1 MIGIDLHGQR
11 ALVFGASQGIGET
24 TARLFMRAGAR
35 VTLVARSE
43 DKLKAILEGGEAG
56 GHSYHALD
64 ISDLDTLKAKLQA
77 DIADQPYDIVV
88 FNSGGPPPGPIS
100 EARPEMFLEAMKQ
113 HLVVA
118 SQVTALVTPAM
129 KSKRYGRILT
139 ITSTSVKM
147 PIPHLGV
154 SNVTRSA
161 MSSWAKTLSIELAPF
176 GITVNNLL
184 PGYTRTP
191 RLESLISSAAQ
202 KSGKSREVVE
212 QEWKAQ
218 VPMGRFAEPE
228 DPAHLLVFL
237 ASPLAS
243 YITGV
248 QIPVDG
254 GRLGCF

>member
-11 ALVFGASQGIGET
+11 ALVFGASQGIGES
-24 TARLFMRAGAR
+24 TARIFMRAGAR

-64 ISDLDTLKAKLQA
+64 ISNLPSLKAKIEADLQE
-77 DIADQPYDIVV
+77 QPYEIVV

-100 EARPEMFLEAMKQ
+100 QATPEDFAEALKG

-118 SQVTALVTPAM
+118 AEITRLVLPHM
-129 KSKRYGRILT
+129 KSKGYGRILT
-139 ITSTSVKM
+139 ITSTSVKS

-154 SNVTRSA
+154 SNVTRA
-161 MSSWAKTLSIELAPF
+161 AVSSWVKTLSMELAPF

-184 PGYTRTP
+184 PGYTKTP
-191 RLESLISSAAQ
+191 RLQALIRSAAQ
-202 KSGKSREVVE
+202 KTGQSEAEVE
-212 QEWKAQ
+212 KAWKGQ
-218 VPMGRFAEPE
+218 VPIGRFAEPE
-228 DPAHLLVFL
+228 DPAHLLAFL

-254 GRLGCF
+254 GRLNCF

>member
-11 ALVFGASQGIGET
+11 ALVFGASQGIGES
-24 TARLFMRAGAR
+24 TARIFMRAGAR

-43 DKLKAILEGGEAG
+43 DKLKAILEGGQAG
-56 GHSYHALD
+56 GHNYHAVDVSHLSGLRAK
-64 ISDLDTLKAKLQA
+64 IQEDLE
-77 DIADQPYDIVV
+77 DQPYDIVV

-100 EARPEMFLEAMKQ
+100 QATEVDFATALQGHLLVASEVTKLVLPSMKQ
-113 HLVVA
+113 KA
-118 SQVTALVTPAM
+118 
-129 KSKRYGRILT
+129 YGRLLT
-139 ITSTSVKM
+139 ITSTSVKS

-154 SNVTRSA
+154 SNVTRA
-161 MSSWAKTLSIELAPF
+161 AVASWVKTLSMELAPY

-191 RLESLISSAAQ
+191 RLESLIRSAAQ
-202 KSGKSREVVE
+202 KSGQPEAEVEKS
-212 QEWKAQ
+212 WKAQ

-228 DPAHLLVFL
+228 DPAHLLAFL

-254 GRLGCF
+254 GRLNCF